1 MDGTTFLVNL
11 SGRRCFLRH
20 VGAPTCVSRSQNK
33 NKGEKLEKLEDIK
46 CRDFEKDFGKTKS
59 VKLNYSDTAK
69 VPGKRK
75 KCVAFTSES

>member
-11 SGRRCFLRH
+11 SGRRCSLSMNTWARPH
-20 VGAPTCVSRSQNK
+20 VCAQKSNK
-33 NKGEKLEKLEDIK
+33 NKGEKLEKLEEIK
-46 CRDFEKDFGKTKS
+46 CQDFEKDFGKTKS

-75 KCVAFTSES
+75 